1 MAELAFKAPKAA
13 AADQRLVNA
22 IADKARRESM
32 RWEALQVIDLSRPDA
47 VTDTQLQAVLAQRF
61 DGLTRAELR
70 RCLDYLAD
78 KGLLRLSVSSFAW
91 WARLTYQGVDLVEY
105 TVADTP
111 GIARPAME

>member
-13 AADQRLVNA
+13 AAEQRLVNA
-22 IADKARRESM
+22 MAVKGRRESM
-32 RWEALQVIDLSRPDA
+32 RWEALQFIDAMRPESVA
-47 VTDTQLQAVLAQRF
+47 DTQLVAMLNQRF
-61 DGLTRAELR
+61 DGLTKTELR

-78 KGLLRLSVSSFAW
+78 KGLLRLSVGPFAW
-91 WARLTYQGVDLVEY
+91 WVRLTYQGVDLVEY